1 MTGRTIWAL
10 AAAIFLVALAAG
22 TASAGGWATITPDAG
37 NAPPTEG
44 VETTIGFTVLQHGQT
59 PAGWVEATLVATD
72 GATGQRIEARAT
84 GQGPDG
90 HFVAALTLPRAGYW
104 TWQVEL
110 SDLVVEMKPQA
121 MTVAFADGTPPT
133 FDAAVLLAAVE
144 RSRAELRTELQGEF
158 ATELDALRA
167 EVTSLDS
174 QLSASRADAR
184 AIAGQVGDLAGAAEL
199 PGGTTG
205 VPLLAAVAIGALAGA
220 IAGFTVTWLGRQSPL
235 ERSRPVASTH

>member
-1 MTGRTIWAL
+1 MIGRTLRAL
-10 AAAIFLVALAAG
+10 AAAIFIVALAAG
-22 TASAGGWATITPDAG
+22 AASAGGWATITADAG

-44 VETTIGFTVLQHGQT
+44 VETTFGFTVLQHGQT

-90 HFVAALTLPRAGYW
+90 HFVATITLPRAGYW

-110 SDLVVEMKPQA
+110 SDLIVETKPQA

-133 FDAAVLLAAVE
+133 FDAAALLAAVE
-144 RSRAELRTELQGEF
+144 RSRSELRTELQGEF
-158 ATELDALRA
+158 AGELEALRA
-167 EVTSLDS
+167 EVTSLGSELGAS
-174 QLSASRADAR
+174 QADAR
-184 AIAGQVGDLAGAAEL
+184 ALAEQVGDLSGAAEL

-220 IAGFTVTWLGRQSPL
+220 IAGFAVTWLGRQSPL
-235 ERSRPVASTH
+235 GRTRPVASTN